1 LDTGLGLNINDTEQG
16 LTFSRSNITFQNPK
30 AEVYTF
36 DAYPKVGYPLSDRDQ
51 SPLGTQKLRNVAN
64 TFLGGLAK
72 NLVGDVARA
81 AANAINVEV
90 GKRFN
95 LVNKAIN
102 ERLNRLG
109 LSATLKGVNDPR
121 NIYDPRNIPGN
132 TRFNLGNQV
141 RNAIRGFVGGSVGA
155 FFTRPLNTAEANNG
169 YLPTRGGGGFTRRSI
184 YRPVATRV
192 VSRFQ
197 GGGLGNSRNIYIRR
211 GVGSFLSNT
220 TPTGVGGAQQQ
231 LPRSNPFVQNISSSS
246 TPSGPSL

>member
-1 LDTGLGLNINDTEQG
+1 MDTGVARLNLNDQG
-16 LTFSRSNITFQNPK
+16 ITFSRSNITFQNPK

-36 DAYPKVGYPLSDRDQ
+36 DAYPKDGYPLGRRNRGI
-51 SPLGTQKLRNVAN
+51 LGNQRLKNLAN
-64 TFLGGLAK
+64 TFLGGLVR
-72 NLVGDVARA
+72 NLVGDVGRA
-81 AANAINVEV
+81 AANAVNAEV

-95 LVNKAIN
+95 LVNKTIT
-102 ERLNRLG
+102 ERLDRLG

-121 NIYDPRNIPGN
+121 NIYDSRNLPGN

-169 YLPTRGGGGFTRRSI
+169 YLPTRGGGGFSRRSI